1 MVHDFSSSP
10 RRRWSI
16 SNNLRIVTKAEA
28 KRLVKD
34 GAGAVVGVEFVKD
47 GLLRSEY
54 GPVIIA
60 TGGFGADYQVRPDG
74 AFPNQAAHCFT
85 SNAPVT
91 VRTDYGDC
99 LTRPSSNTRPTRD

>member
-1 MVHDFSSSP
+1 M
-10 RRRWSI
+10 
-16 SNNLRIVTKAEA
+16 TKAEA

-47 GLLRSEY
+47 GLLRTEY

-99 LTRPSSNTRPTRD
+99 